1 MPALNQQTVTSVWDA
16 ITPNLI
22 DDFGDAAFKSWLSP
36 LVFNG
41 VKDGELSLSAPS
53 NFMKDWVVAH
63 YEQSILRHSQ
73 ASDITIKK
81 LSLHVVS
88 KNAKSATTDAGQ
100 NKKTPDAKVSVI
112 RNKEFF
118 SEEDFISSLDP
129 RYTFDNFVVAKSNEL
144 AYAAS
149 MRVTESDKPIYN
161 PLFLHGGV
169 GLGKT
174 HLMHAIAWQIHKNHK
189 KKRVVYLSAEK
200 FMYSFIKA
208 LRLKDASSFKES
220 LRNVDVLMIDD
231 VQFIGGKD
239 TTQEEFFHTF
249 NALVDQQK
257 QVIISADKSPNDLEK
272 IGDRL
277 KSRLSWGLVADIHPT
292 TYELRLGILQSK
304 VEAMNMEVDPQVLE
318 FLAFKITSNVRE
330 LEGALNRIIA
340 HATLIGRTITI
351 DTTQEVLRDVLRSN
365 ERRLTIDDIQRRV
378 CEFYQIK
385 MSEMLSSK
393 RTQNITKPRH
403 VAMYLSKNMTT
414 KSLPEIG
421 KNFGG
426 KDHTSVLHSV
436 RKITKLIQDD
446 SDLMTEINTLQES
459 LR

>member
-1 MPALNQQTVTSVWDA
+1 MPALNQQSIINAWDA
-16 ITPNLI
+16 ITPDLI

-36 LVFNG
+36 LVFID
-41 VKDGELSLSAPS
+41 VKDGVLSLSAPS
-53 NFMKDWVVAH
+53 RFMKDWVVAH
-63 YEQSILRHSQ
+63 YEQSILKHSNKND
-73 ASDITIKK
+73 SSIKN
-81 LSLHVVS
+81 VVIHIAS
-88 KNAKSATTDAGQ
+88 KNKKSDDSDTEPS
-100 NKKTPDAKVSVI
+100 KKMPDTKVSAI
-112 RNKEFF
+112 KNNDFF

-385 MSEMLSSK
+385 VYEMLSAT
-393 RTQNITKPRH
+393 RTKNITKPRH
-403 VAMYLSKNMTT
+403 VAMYLSKKMTT

-436 RKITKLIQDD
+436 RKITQLIQDD
-446 SDLMTEINTLQES
+446 HDLMTEINTLHES

>member
-1 MPALNQQTVTSVWDA
+1 MPALNQQSVANVWDA
-16 ITPNLI
+16 ITPDLI

-36 LVFNG
+36 LVFNDVKEG
-41 VKDGELSLSAPS
+41 VLSLSAPS
-53 NFMKDWVVAH
+53 RFMKDWVVAH
-63 YEQSILRHSQ
+63 YEQSILKHSQ
-73 ASDITIKK
+73 ANDSSVKKILINVASKSNKSDKADTEQSTKTSDIKI
-81 LSLHVVS
+81 
-88 KNAKSATTDAGQ
+88 
-100 NKKTPDAKVSVI
+100 SVI
-112 RNKEFF
+112 KNNEFF
-118 SEEDFISSLDP
+118 SEKDFVSSLDP
-129 RYTFDNFVVAKSNEL
+129 RYTFENFVVAKSNEL

-385 MSEMLSSK
+385 VSEMLSAK
-393 RTQNITKPRH
+393 RTKNITKPRH
-403 VAMYLSKNMTT
+403 VAMYLSKKMTT

-436 RKITKLIQDD
+436 RKITQLIQDD
-446 SDLMTEINTLQES
+446 HDLMTEINTLHES

>member
-1 MPALNQQTVTSVWDA
+1 MSALNQQSATNVWDA
-16 ITPNLI
+16 ITPELI
-22 DDFGDAAFKSWLSP
+22 NDFGDAAFKSWLSP
-36 LVFNG
+36 LIFNG
-41 VKDGELSLSAPS
+41 IKEGAMSLSAPS
-53 NFMKDWVVAH
+53 HFMKDWVIAH
-63 YEQSILRHSQ
+63 YEQSILKYSQ
-73 ASDITIKK
+73 MNDSSIKA
-81 LSLHVVS
+81 LFINVVA
-88 KNAKSATTDAGQ
+88 KNNTLETNQEDQLKKSSFTKISAIKNNDL
-100 NKKTPDAKVSVI
+100 
-112 RNKEFF
+112 F
-118 SEEDFISSLDP
+118 SEADFIASLDP

-149 MRVTESDKPIYN
+149 MRVTESDQPIYN

-189 KKRVVYLSAEK
+189 EKRVVYLSAEK

-208 LRLKDASSFKES
+208 LRLKDAASFKES

-249 NALVDQQK
+249 NALVDQKK
-257 QVIISADKSPNDLEK
+257 QVIISADKSPTDLEK

-365 ERRLTIDDIQRRV
+365 EKRLTIDDIQRRV

-385 MSEMLSSK
+385 VSEMLSSK
-393 RTQNITKPRH
+393 RTKNITKPRH

-436 RKITKLIQDD
+436 RKIAKQIQDD
-446 SDLMTEINTLQES
+446 NDLMTEINTLQES